1 MATVQPWISTTSEP
15 MNSERIWSDDEK
27 RQWMATH
34 GSDPTHV
41 VTFEPMYQIELC
53 IPPWEQPDRHI
64 ARSAVAWGQNMSRV
78 FEDDGHGPAAVVAA
92 HHEGNSL
99 EVYNAVRPRPRLRS
113 VT

>member
-1 MATVQPWISTTSEP
+1 MATVQPWIPTTSEP
-15 MNSERIWSDDEK
+15 MNTERTWSDEEK
-27 RQWMATH
+27 QEWLATH
-34 GSDPTHV
+34 AGAATHV

-78 FEDDGHGPAAVVAA
+78 FDAHEGGPAAVVAA

-99 EVYNAVRPRPRLRS
+99 EVYNAVTPRPRLRS
-113 VT
+113 V